1 MAFTFTRKVSET
13 NVKITAES
21 GLARIVAQEILVPDP
36 PNGLEIIENATN
48 QGTTRDDTE
57 SNRQNCS

>member
-1 MAFTFTRKVSET
+1 M
-13 NVKITAES
+13 KITAES
-21 GLARIVAQEILVPDP
+21 GLAKAVAQELLVPDP

-57 SNRQNCS
+57 SDRQNCS